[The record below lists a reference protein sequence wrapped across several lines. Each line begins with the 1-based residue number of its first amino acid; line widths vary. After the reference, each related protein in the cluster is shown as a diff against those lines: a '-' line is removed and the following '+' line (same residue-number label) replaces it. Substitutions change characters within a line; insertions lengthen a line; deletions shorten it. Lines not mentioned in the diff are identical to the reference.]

1 MSVDGRFI
9 YYLAKELN
17 DNLKNARIQKISQLS
32 KADFLF
38 FLNQKSN
45 LYLSLSTS
53 LARLHLSDST
63 YSNFVNPGGFCM
75 FLRKYIE
82 KGVIQEIKSINFD
95 RIIEIKINN
104 RNDIGDLSDYYLMIE
119 LFGRYANLIIL
130 DGNKTILNAFKHIHP
145 FDNIDRIIV
154 NGSKYTLPEDEKIA
168 PDNLEKIENFFNQ
181 PEISYKDIIMN
192 IRGFSPLI
200 ANYLIKTANYNPNN
214 MYKIYLDILNQEILP
229 TKTKDKFYYLDIF
242 DEPDKQHFPSLSNL
256 LETQFHESSSLDRVR
271 QIHRYLANFIK
282 NNLEKNINKLEKLS
296 KDLLKA
302 KNNQINRIKGDLLI
316 QNQHLIN
323 STQNEINLFSYEL
336 NQELKVEIDRQLSII
351 ENANRYFTKY
361 KKQKNAIKYIA
372 KQINLTK
379 KEITYFEE
387 LSLQIND
394 NHDLKDLEEIQEEL
408 IDNHYL
414 HKRKSKSKIKNPNYD
429 IYYDELGIKILVGK
443 NNIQN
448 NYITHKISRKDYLW
462 FHVQNQ
468 SGSHTVV
475 CSTEDLQESTIRA
488 AANLAALHSK
498 SKNSSSV
505 PVDYTKIKNI
515 KKIPGEI
522 GSYVSYTNQK
532 TIYID
537 PDESELKKLRKG

>member
-9 YYLAKELN
+9 YFLAKELN
-17 DNLKNARIQKISQLS
+17 EKLQNARIQKISQLS

-38 FLNQKSN
+38 FLNTKTN
-45 LYLSLSTS
+45 LYLSLSTA
-53 LARLHLSDST
+53 LARIHLSNNT
-63 YSNFVNPGGFCM
+63 YTNFVNPGGFCM

-82 KGVIQEIKSINFD
+82 KGVVQSVKSINHD
-95 RIIEIKINN
+95 RIIEIKVNN

-130 DGNKTILNAFKHIHP
+130 DSDKTIINAFKHIHP

-154 NGSKYTLPEDEKIA
+154 NSSKYTLPTDDKIDPDDLEAIKTFFEK
-168 PDNLEKIENFFNQ
+168 

-200 ANYLIKTANYNPNN
+200 ANHLVEKANFNPGAMFQSYLE
-214 MYKIYLDILNQEILP
+214 IYNQEIKP
-229 TKTKDKFYYLDIF
+229 TKTEDKFYYLDIF
-242 DEPDKQHFPSLSNL
+242 DNSAKEHFSSLSEL
-256 LETQFHESSSLDRVR
+256 LETQFQESSSLDRVR
-271 QIHRYLANFIK
+271 QIHKHLANFIK

-316 QNQHLIN
+316 HNQHLLEN
-323 STQNEINLFSYEL
+323 NQNNIELFSYEL
-336 NQELKVEIDRQLSII
+336 NKEITVEIDLQLSII
-351 ENANRYFTKY
+351 ENANKYFTKY
-361 KKQKNAIKYIA
+361 KKQKNAIQYIA
-372 KQINLTK
+372 EQIVLTK
-379 KEITYFEE
+379 KEIIYFED
-387 LSLQIND
+387 LTVQITD
-394 NHDLKDLEEIQEEL
+394 NFDLKDLEEIQEEL

-414 HKRKSKSKIKNPNYD
+414 HKRKSKSKSKNPNYD
-429 IYYDELGIKILVGK
+429 IYYDELGVKILVGK

-448 NYITHKISRKDYLW
+448 NYITHKISRKDFMW

-475 CSTEDLQESTIRA
+475 CSSEELLEPTIRA
-488 AANLAALHSK
+488 AANLAAIHSK

-505 PVDYTKIKNI
+505 PVDYTRIKNI

-522 GSYVSYTNQK
+522 GSFVSYTNQK

-537 PDESELKKLRKG
+537 PDEALIKKLRKG

>member
-9 YYLAKELN
+9 YFLAKELN
-17 DNLKNARIQKISQLS
+17 EKLQNARIQKISQLS

-38 FLNQKSN
+38 FLNTKNN
-45 LYLSLSTS
+45 LYLSLSTA
-53 LARLHLSDST
+53 LARIHLSNNNYT
-63 YSNFVNPGGFCM
+63 NFVNPGGFCM

-82 KGVIQEIKSINFD
+82 KGVIQEIKSINHD
-95 RIIEIKINN
+95 RIIEIKVNN

-130 DGNKTILNAFKHIHP
+130 DSDKMIINAYKHIHP

-154 NGSKYTLPEDEKIA
+154 NNSKYTLPTDEKID
-168 PDNLEKIENFFNQ
+168 PDNLEAIKDFFAK

-200 ANYLIKTANYNPNN
+200 ANHLVEKANFNPSL
-214 MYKIYLDILNQEILP
+214 MYQSYLDIYYQEVNP
-229 TKTKDKFYYLDIF
+229 TKTEDKFYYLDIF
-242 DEPDKQHFPSLSNL
+242 SDSSKEHFSSLSEL
-256 LETQFHESSSLDRVR
+256 LETQFQESSSLDRVR
-271 QIHRYLANFIK
+271 QIHRYLNNFIK
-282 NNLEKNINKLEKLS
+282 NNLEKNKNKLEKLS

-316 QNQHLIN
+316 HNQHLLDN
-323 STQNEINLFSYEL
+323 TQNSFELFSYEL
-336 NQELKVEIDRQLSII
+336 NKEITVEVDRQLSII
-351 ENANRYFTKY
+351 ENANKYFSKY

-372 KQINLTK
+372 EQIILTK
-379 KEITYFEE
+379 KEIIYFED
-387 LSLQIND
+387 LTVQITD
-394 NHDLKDLEEIQEEL
+394 NFDLKDLEEIQEEL

-414 HKRKSKSKIKNPNYD
+414 HKRKSKSKNKNPNYD

-448 NYITHKISRKDYLW
+448 NYITHKISRKDYTW

-475 CSTEDLQESTIRA
+475 CSSETLLEPTIRA
-488 AANLAALHSK
+488 AANLAAIHSK

-522 GSYVSYTNQK
+522 GSFVSYTNQK

-537 PDESELKKLRKG
+537 PDESLIKKLRKG